1 MRFEQ
6 IRRDRSVYEH
16 PVQRRASG
24 GAGGIRVGTRGS
36 ALALAQARAV
46 VAQLERIEP
55 TCSCSLVAV
64 TTTGDRDR
72 ATSLTILGGSGVFV
86 KELHEALLA
95 GAIDLAVHSAKDL
108 PTVLPLEL
116 EIVALPVRADVRD
129 VLITRIASS
138 LATLPPAARVGTSSR
153 RRRALL
159 AAARPDLKLLDV
171 RGNVDTRLRK
181 LDDGSYDALV
191 LAAAG
196 LERLD
201 RLEQVTEYLDPDVFV
216 PAPGQGA
223 LAVVCRRD
231 DPWRDIFARI
241 DDHEIRLAVTVE
253 RSFLAAFGSGCTVPL
268 GAYATVEG
276 ERVRL
281 RVAVAPNE
289 SGPVIR
295 ESAVWHRDEAVEGA
309 GALAQELLRTLAAA
323 AGRSWAPGAKP
334 LTGRRVLVV
343 RPAGQEQELVE
354 RLRRLGA
361 EVVVEPLIAIVPP
374 EDWREIDH
382 TLLRLS
388 DYDWL
393 VFTSANGVRS
403 VLDRMSV
410 LGIPVEMLT
419 RVRVAT
425 IGPATARALQEY
437 GIEPALVPDRYVAEA
452 VADALVAAGVAGKRV
467 LLARAAE
474 ARDVLPRRL
483 VEAGA
488 EVEVVPVYRT
498 EQRPLSE
505 SVRKELQGGTID
517 WVLLTASSTVRSLV
531 AALGDTSSLHERV
544 KFAAIGPVTAS
555 TARAYGLR
563 VAVVATRY
571 TSEGLVEAV
580 VRAERS
586 AR

>member
-1 MRFEQ
+1 MQQR
-6 IRRDRSVYEH
+6 
-16 PVQRRASG
+16 PGQRRASG
-24 GAGGIRVGTRGS
+24 RAGEIRVGTRGS

-46 VAQLERIEP
+46 IARLERIEP
-55 TCSCSLVAV
+55 TSSCTLVPI

-72 ATSLTILGGSGVFV
+72 ATSLTILGGTGVFV

-108 PTVLPLEL
+108 PTSLPSEL
-116 EIVALPVRADVRD
+116 EIVAFPVRADVRD
-129 VLITRIASS
+129 VLVTRGASS
-138 LATLPPAARVGTSSR
+138 LATLPPGARVGTSSR

-159 AAARPDLKLLDV
+159 AAARPDLTLVDV

-181 LDDGSYDALV
+181 LEDGSYDALV

-196 LERLD
+196 LERLGK
-201 RLEQVTEYLDPDVFV
+201 LAQVTEYLDPDVFV

-231 DPWRDIFARI
+231 DPRRDIFAGM
-241 DDHEIRLAVTVE
+241 DDPEIRLAVMVE
-253 RSFLAAFGSGCTVPL
+253 RAFLSAFGSGCTLPL
-268 GAYATVEG
+268 GAYATVAG
-276 ERVRL
+276 DTVRL
-281 RVAVAPNE
+281 RVAVAPDE
-289 SGPVIR
+289 HGPVIR
-295 ESAVWHRDEAVEGA
+295 DLTVWQRDEAIERA
-309 GALAQELLRTLAAA
+309 GALAQELVRSLPTTAA
-323 AGRSWAPGAKP
+323 RSWSLVAKP
-334 LTGRRVLVV
+334 LAGRRVLVV

-354 RLRRLGA
+354 RLRELGA

-374 EDWREIDH
+374 EDWGEVDRALVRI
-382 TLLRLS
+382 T

-393 VFTSANGVRS
+393 VFTSVNGVRS
-403 VLDRMSV
+403 VLERLSV
-410 LGIPVEMLT
+410 LGIPLEALA

-425 IGPATARALQEY
+425 IGPATARALQER

-452 VADALVAAGVAGKRV
+452 VADALITAGVTGKRV

-483 VEAGA
+483 IEAGA
-488 EVEVVPVYRT
+488 EVLVLPVYRT
-498 EQRPLSE
+498 EQRPLSQA
-505 SVRKELQGGTID
+505 VRRELEQGTID

-531 AALGDTSSLHERV
+531 AALGDARSLHERV
-544 KFAAIGPVTAS
+544 QFAAIGPVTAS
-555 TARAYGLR
+555 TARAFGLR

-586 AR
+586 ER